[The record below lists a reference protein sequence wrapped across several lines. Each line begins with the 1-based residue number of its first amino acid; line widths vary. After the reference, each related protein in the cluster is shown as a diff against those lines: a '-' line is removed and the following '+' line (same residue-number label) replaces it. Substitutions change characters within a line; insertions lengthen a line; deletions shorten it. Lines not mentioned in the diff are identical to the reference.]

1 MGKIPEGYLPPKELW
16 PTRSYKLPEHQ
27 NYPQKLNSTEELL
40 DKQVAAGKGDR
51 PAILFEDKKI
61 PYKALLGM
69 ANRLG
74 SSLKA
79 LGIEEA
85 DRVALRAPNIPPA
98 LVVNFAVLKIG
109 GILLPTSGLFSR
121 VEITHVFNNAEAK
134 AVFVS
139 AALLDEL
146 EKAGPD
152 LKTVKHIIVI
162 GGTPEQQAHS
172 KQQGYL
178 LYQELLDGG
187 KPECDPVRR
196 DRTDVSVLLYTS
208 GTTGLPKGA
217 ARFMEEALIVP
228 DGFGKYCWQVT
239 ESDVILSAAP
249 ISMAAGYSAV
259 ATIPYRFGAAVS
271 IFPRFTPEG
280 MFEQIKGH
288 KVTIL
293 SALPTAYRK
302 MLQVPGAEKLYDLS
316 SLRIC
321 TGGGESL
328 TAKTYLDW
336 KAKFGQEIFEG
347 LGTTEMMFVFISS
360 AATKKVKAGSI
371 GPAIPGYEVR
381 VVNEEGADCKPGEV
395 GQLIARGPTGTVYWR
410 DPEKQRAAV
419 RDGWCR
425 AGDMVSM
432 DADGYVW
439 FLSREDDLIK
449 SSGYRIGPEEIED
462 VLVTHPVVADAGV
475 VGVVDAV
482 MGQRTKAFVQ
492 LREGTVPSDVLRQ
505 ELIEFCRGKIA
516 VYKLPRE
523 VEFVDKVPRAPGPGG
538 PGTGKLLRRLLRQR
552 EAVAKPPDRRVGPDR
567 RQLPDRRKA

>member
-1 MGKIPEGYLPPKELW
+1 MGKIPEGYLPPRELW
-16 PTRSYKLPEHQ
+16 PARIYKLPEYQ
-27 NYPQKLNSTEELL
+27 SYPQKFNSTEELL

-69 ANRLG
+69 VNKLG
-74 SSLKA
+74 SSLRA

-98 LVVNFAVLKIG
+98 LVVNLAVLKIG
-109 GILLPTSGLFSR
+109 GIFLPTSGLFSR
-121 VEITHVFNNAEAK
+121 AEIAHVFNNAEVK
-134 AVFVS
+134 AVVV
-139 AALLDEL
+139 AAPLLEEL
-146 EKAGPD
+146 EKAKPD
-152 LKTVKHIIVI
+152 LKTLKHTIVI
-162 GGTPEQQAHS
+162 GGTPEQQAQY

-196 DRTDVSVLLYTS
+196 DRMDVSVLIYTS
-208 GTTGLPKGA
+208 GTTGLPKGTVH
-217 ARFMEEALIVP
+217 FTEEALTVP
-228 DGFGKYCWQVT
+228 DGFGKYCWEVK
-239 ESDVILSAAP
+239 ENDVILSAAP
-249 ISMAAGYSAV
+249 IAMAAGYSAV

-271 IFPRFTPEG
+271 IFARFTPEG
-280 MFEQIKGH
+280 MLEQIQNH
-288 KVTIL
+288 KATIL

-302 MLQVPGAEKLYDLS
+302 MLQVPDAEKKYNLS

-360 AATKKVKAGSI
+360 AATKKVKPGSI
-371 GPAIPGYEVR
+371 GPAIPGYELR
-381 VVNEEGADCKPGEV
+381 VVNEEGKDCKPGET

-410 DPEKQRAAV
+410 DPDKQRSV
-419 RDGWCR
+419 VKDGWCR

-432 DADGYVW
+432 DEDGYIW

-462 VLVTHPVVADAGV
+462 VLVTHAAVADAGV
-475 VGVVDAV
+475 VGVPDPV
-482 MGQRTKAFVQ
+482 MGQKTKAFVQ
-492 LREGTVPSDVLRQ
+492 LKGGQQPSAALQQ

-516 VYKLPRE
+516 VYKLPRD
-523 VEFVDKVPRAPGPGG
+523 VEFVDKMPRAPGPGG
-538 PGTGKLLRRLLRQR
+538 PGTGKLLRRVLRQQ
-552 EAVAKPPDRRVGPDR
+552 EVEKAK
-567 RQLPDRRKA
+567 A

>member
-1 MGKIPEGYLPPKELW
+1 MGKLLEGNFPPRDLW
-16 PTRSYKLPEHQ
+16 PTRIYTLPEYQ
-27 NYPQKLNSTEELL
+27 TYPQKFNSTEELL

-51 PAILFEDKKI
+51 VAILFEDKKI

-69 ANRLG
+69 VNRFG

-109 GILLPTSGLFSR
+109 GIFLPTSGLFSR
-121 VEITHVFNNAEAK
+121 AEIAHVFNHAEVK
-134 AVFVS
+134 AVVVV
-139 AALLDEL
+139 AALLEEL
-146 EKAGPD
+146 EKARPD
-152 LKTVKHIIVI
+152 LKTVQHIIVI
-162 GGTPEQQAHS
+162 GGTPEQQAQY
-172 KQQGYL
+172 KKNGYL

-196 DRTDVSVLLYTS
+196 DRMDVSVLIYTS
-208 GTTGLPKGA
+208 GTTGLPKGTVH
-217 ARFMEEALIVP
+217 FMEEALIVP
-228 DGFGKYCWQVT
+228 DGFGKYCWGVT
-239 ESDVILSAAP
+239 ENDVILSAAP
-249 ISMAAGYSAV
+249 IAMAAGYSAV

-271 IFPRFTPEG
+271 IFARFTPEG
-280 MFEQIKGH
+280 MLEQIQNH
-288 KVTIL
+288 KATIL

-302 MLQVPGAEKLYDLS
+302 MLQVPDAEKKYDIS

-336 KAKFGQEIFEG
+336 KARFGQEIFEG

-360 AATKKVKAGSI
+360 AATKKVKPGSI
-371 GPAIPGYEVR
+371 GPAIPGYELKVI
-381 VVNEEGADCKPGEV
+381 NEEGKDCKPGET
-395 GQLIARGPTGTVYWR
+395 GQLLARGPTGTVYWR
-410 DPEKQRAAV
+410 DPEKQRSV
-419 RDGWCR
+419 VKDGWCR

-432 DADGYVW
+432 DEDGYVW

-462 VLVTHPVVADAGV
+462 VLVTHPAVADAGV
-475 VGVVDAV
+475 VGVPDPV
-482 MGQRTKAFVQ
+482 MGQKTKVFVQ
-492 LREGTVPSDVLRQ
+492 LKEGNQPSKTLEQ

-523 VEFVDKVPRAPGPGG
+523 VEFVDKMPRAPGPGG
-538 PGTGKLLRRLLRQR
+538 PGTGKLLRRMLRQR
-552 EAVAKPPDRRVGPDR
+552 EAE
-567 RQLPDRRKA
+567 KA